1 MTSLI
6 ITLTN
11 SKGIWR
17 CINLR
22 VFLTKEQRKLRQLKE
37 TVFCQFHQ
45 ANKVEQLIKF
55 RDQPVILL
63 GQNLEPKSLQP
74 KSQLQPFELIK
85 VTISAV
91 WKQMK

>member
-45 ANKVEQLIKF
+45 ANKVKQFIKF
-55 RDQPVILL
+55 GDQPVVLL
-63 GQNLEPKSLQP
+63 DQHLGPKSLQP
-74 KSQLQPFELIK
+74 KPQLQFFELIK
-85 VTISAV
+85 
-91 WKQMK
+91 QCQQ